1 MREEPNRD
9 PRQAPALAPALIPA
23 LVPPAIVSP
32 FEGVLFVE
40 LSVLLCAIPLA
51 AVAIARAARRSPPP
65 APRPADPS
73 PPRLSG
79 AAPRESVP
87 SPEVDRPATPQSPE
101 EAGTPVSA
109 NHGLDHAA
117 DDEEA
122 GTTAAREAARERI
135 ARGGMPPTSPPAD
148 IRVNAGAEP
157 PPGVYSPVKP
167 IPYETLMFYAGQ
179 RRLDAA
185 RGREAVRCALKPLAE
200 AGFFAFEDVL
210 TVEHGAIDQLVVG
223 PTGVHP
229 VLVMA
234 HRGYV
239 YREAEH
245 NMLSWGRHKMDP
257 EVPDNESRWW
267 DGRWEEE
274 PQLVMDH
281 FRRDLAAN
289 VTREGVGVLPVF
301 CFTEATLDKGPDG
314 AHPHHTATPFELAAH
329 LRDTDPEAYGYLRLD
344 GHQVRDLVREVV
356 KTYNRLPWL
365 VPEGEELFAAGLKEE
380 AL

>member
-1 MREEPNRD
+1 
-9 PRQAPALAPALIPA
+9 
-23 LVPPAIVSP
+23 
-32 FEGVLFVE
+32 
-40 LSVLLCAIPLA
+40 
-51 AVAIARAARRSPPP
+51 
-65 APRPADPS
+65 
-73 PPRLSG
+73 
-79 AAPRESVP
+79 
-87 SPEVDRPATPQSPE
+87 
-101 EAGTPVSA
+101 
-109 NHGLDHAA
+109 
-117 DDEEA
+117 
-122 GTTAAREAARERI
+122 
-135 ARGGMPPTSPPAD
+135 MPPTSPPAD

-157 PPGVYSPVKP
+157 PPGVYSPVTP
-167 IPYETLMFYAGQ
+167 IPYETLMFYARQ

-210 TVEHGAIDQLVVG
+210 TVEHGAIGQLVVG

-257 EVPDNESRWW
+257 EVPDSESRWW

-289 VTREGVGVLPVF
+289 VTRQGVGVLPVF

-344 GHQVRDLVREVV
+344 GPQVRALVREVV

-365 VPEGEELFAAGLKEE
+365 VPEGEELFAADLTEE
-380 AL
+380 TL